1 MAEIGVLIVEDNRFV
16 REAWSAVIGGDP
28 RMAVVG
34 SCGSCE
40 EALAGTP
47 LDDADVVL
55 MDIGLPGMSGIE
67 GVRRLLQLRPA
78 IPIIMCTVFEDD
90 ENIFN
95 ALCAG
100 AVGYVV
106 KKTPPEEI
114 RKAILEAIAGGSP
127 MTPAIARK
135 VIQSFQHSPGA
146 KPRQEAEPL
155 TIREQEVLTR
165 LVQGKS
171 YSAIA
176 EELFLSVDGVRYHL
190 RHIYEKL
197 QVKSRSEAVARGLK
211 DRLVPPPR

>member
-16 REAWSAVIGGDP
+16 REAWGAVIAGDP

-34 SCGSCE
+34 SYGSCE
-40 EALAGTP
+40 DALAAPT
-47 LDDADVVL
+47 LAEADVVL

-67 GVRRLLQLRPA
+67 GVRRFLHVRPG
-78 IPIIMCTVFEDD
+78 IPVIMCTVFEDD

-114 RKAILEAIAGGSP
+114 RKAIQDAIAGGSP
-127 MTPAIARK
+127 MSPAIARK

-146 KPRQEAEPL
+146 RPRQEAEPL
-155 TIREQEVLTR
+155 TTREQEVLSR

-190 RHIYEKL
+190 RHMYEKL
-197 QVKSRSEAVARGLK
+197 QVKSRAEAVARGLK

>member
-1 MAEIGVLIVEDNRFV
+1 MAEIGVLIVEDNGFV
-16 REAWSAVIGGDP
+16 REAWSAVIAEDP
-28 RMAVVG
+28 HMAVVG
-34 SCGSCE
+34 SYGSCE
-40 EALAGTP
+40 EALAGTALP
-47 LDDADVVL
+47 EADVVL

-67 GVRRLLQLRPA
+67 GVRQLLQLRPRIA
-78 IPIIMCTVFEDD
+78 VIMCTVFEDD
-90 ENIFN
+90 ETIFS

-114 RKAILEAIAGGSP
+114 RRAIHDAVAGGSP

-135 VIQSFQHSPGA
+135 VIQSFHHSPGA
-146 KPRQEAEPL
+146 RPRHEAEPL
-155 TIREQEVLTR
+155 TTREQEVLGR

-197 QVKSRSEAVARGLK
+197 QVKSRAEAVARGLK